1 MKKIG
6 VFVLMVALSACMID
20 ADEWGGFSGPSSFVV
35 RKVSEV
41 KNLPDDTHVILE
53 GKIEREL
60 SPERY
65 LFNDGSDTITVDI
78 DRDEW
83 RGLTVNPDDVVI
95 LYGEVDRSFQGVK
108 IEVDRI
114 EKKPASATAT
124 TP

>member
-6 VFVLMVALSACMID
+6 VIFLMAALAACGIS
-20 ADEWGGFSGPSSFVV
+20 ADERGGYTGPSSVEV

-41 KNLPDDTHVILE
+41 KNLPDDTNVILE

-65 LFNDGSDTITVDI
+65 LFNDGSDTITVEF

-83 RGLTVNPDDVVI
+83 RGVTAGPDDVVI
-95 LYGEVDRSFQGVK
+95 LYGEVDQSFQGVK
-108 IEVDRI
+108 IDVDRV
-114 EKKPASATAT
+114 EKKIP
-124 TP
+124 

>member
-6 VFVLMVALSACMID
+6 VIFLMAALAACGIS
-20 ADEWGGFSGPSSFVV
+20 ADEWGGFTGPSSLVV
-35 RKVSEV
+35 GKVSEV
-41 KNLPDDTHVILE
+41 KNLPNDTHVVLE

-60 SPERY
+60 SRERY
-65 LFNDGSDTITVDI
+65 LFNDGTDTITVEI

-83 RGLTVNPDDVVI
+83 HGLTVGPDDVVV

-108 IEVDRI
+108 IEVERI
-114 EKKPASATAT
+114 EKK

>member
-6 VFVLMVALSACMID
+6 VFFLMAALAVCVIN
-20 ADEWGGFSGPSSFVV
+20 ADERGGFNGPSSFGV

-41 KNLPDDTHVILE
+41 KNLPNDTNVMLE

-60 SPERY
+60 GHERY

-83 RGLTVNPDDVVI
+83 RGLTVGPDDVVI

-108 IEVDRI
+108 IEVERI
-114 EKKPASATAT
+114 EKKPAPAT